1 VNGLRFAP
9 QDHPH
14 ADLVSAAHAEPHRT
28 PRALGPDH
36 PLVLNLTDGYDPQA
50 GLHEREWDA
59 RFVRSADPV
68 EHAWPPAAVFP
79 EGGYEAG
86 RPDVLPAGTEVDRF
100 GTPEGRVLAAAGTR
114 FAGRSLPP
122 TDLVAG
128 YRRYVLTRPLP
139 VWRTISVGWFG
150 QPGGGTRYRTTYP
163 VADLV
168 ALGYLMELT

>member
-1 VNGLRFAP
+1 M
-9 QDHPH
+9 
-14 ADLVSAAHAEPHRT
+14 
-28 PRALGPDH
+28 
-36 PLVLNLTDGYDPQA
+36 
-50 GLHEREWDA
+50 
-59 RFVRSADPV
+59 
-68 EHAWPPAAVFP
+68 
-79 EGGYEAG
+79 
-86 RPDVLPAGTEVDRF
+86 LPAGTEVDRF

-122 TDLVAG
+122 TDLAAG
-128 YRRYVLTRPLP
+128 YRRYVLTQPLP